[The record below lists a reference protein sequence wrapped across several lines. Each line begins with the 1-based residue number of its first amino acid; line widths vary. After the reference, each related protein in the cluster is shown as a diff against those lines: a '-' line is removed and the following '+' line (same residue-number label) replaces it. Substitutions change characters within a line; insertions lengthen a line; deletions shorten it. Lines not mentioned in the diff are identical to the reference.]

1 MANEEKTP
9 IAQSFNIEPIVS
21 REEFKKFLLWAL
33 PEYNKRFKD
42 DKFKKDLKV
51 LETLKYRVHLK
62 EDTIKGAYFTINEK
76 GVPEIE
82 NDTKDYDIAWIKASG
97 FVFKNSEEYKLL
109 KRWLEDDK

>member
-1 MANEEKTP
+1 MKMTSKKAVEIIETFTANIILTEELEA
-9 IAQSFNIEPIVS
+9 I
-21 REEFKKFLLWAL
+21 
-33 PEYNKRFKD
+33 
-42 DKFKKDLKV
+42 KKDLKV